1 MTIEER
7 VERITALLAKH
18 DIAGLKEAF
27 NHMEPV
33 DIAEILSK
41 FPDEKR
47 IVLFRILPKDEAA
60 DTFSEMEPEEQ
71 QKFLDNF
78 TDQEVKDVLAEMYT
92 DDAVDMLEEMPANVV
107 RRVLSK
113 VRPEDRKDIN
123 ALLKY
128 PEDSAGAVMTTEYV
142 RLRPNMTV
150 MEAIRWIRANGEDSE
165 DLYTCYV
172 TDTAQKLLGVVT
184 VREMLLCKRNAE
196 ISDIMTKDVISV
208 HTTEDR
214 ENAAK
219 LFDRYDF
226 TTMPVLDAENRL
238 VGIITVDD
246 AIDVMTEEAT
256 EDFQKMAGT
265 TPEEAPYL
273 KTPVIRMVGHRI
285 IWLIVLMMADM
296 VSGGILG
303 KFEDTLT
310 AIPVLITFIP
320 MLTDTGGNAGSQSS
334 TLVIRS
340 LALHEISVKDALK
353 VIWKELRVALICGLI
368 LGALNYIRILIQY
381 PGHELI
387 GLTVAIA
394 MLCTVVMAR

>member
-1 MTIEER
+1 
-7 VERITALLAKH
+7 
-18 DIAGLKEAF
+18 
-27 NHMEPV
+27 
-33 DIAEILSK
+33 
-41 FPDEKR
+41 
-47 IVLFRILPKDEAA
+47 
-60 DTFSEMEPEEQ
+60 
-71 QKFLDNF
+71 
-78 TDQEVKDVLAEMYT
+78 MYT

-128 PEDSAGAVMTTEYV
+128 PEDSAGAVMTTEYI

-196 ISDIMTKDVISV
+196 IIDIMTRDVISV

-226 TTMPVLDAENRL
+226 TTLPVLDAENRL

-246 AIDVMTEEAT
+246 AIDVLTEEAT

-265 TPEEAPYL
+265 TPEDAPYL
-273 KTPVIRMVGHRI
+273 KTPVIRMVGRKIRGH
-285 IWLIVLMMADM
+285 ADSNPDPDYIYSDADRHGRKCRRA
-296 VSGGILG
+296 VQHAGY
-303 KFEDTLT
+303 
-310 AIPVLITFIP
+310 PV
-320 MLTDTGGNAGSQSS
+320 TGA
-334 TLVIRS
+334 
-340 LALHEISVKDALK
+340 A
-353 VIWKELRVALICGLI
+353 
-368 LGALNYIRILIQY
+368 
-381 PGHELI
+381 
-387 GLTVAIA
+387 
-394 MLCTVVMAR
+394 